1 MELVIVVGLILM
13 AIGLCMFW
21 WLLAHRTVPAQAKK
35 TRVTME
41 SLNTVAAWPPQ
52 PTRVLTNAERLGYL
66 SLKNAL
72 PDHIILAQVP
82 LSRFIKVPTR
92 KPYSEWLR
100 RVGFMS
106 VDLLICDFESQVIG
120 AVEIRSQPTQETARA
135 HKRHK
140 RMENVLTAADIPLHI
155 WFEGAIPSALTVREL
170 ILGKVKTPEKRI
182 TAVETETQP
191 PYTSLEGP
199 ETLAE
204 HREPPPS
211 TWFHD
216 LDTDAMPLNSLPKPE
231 SKSPTPMRAEAIK
244 LSAGADKN
252 AS

>member
-1 MELVIVVGLILM
+1 MELVIVVGLILL

-21 WLLAHRTVPAQAKK
+21 WLLAHRTVPAQTKK
-35 TRVTME
+35 TRVAME

-52 PTRVLTNAERLGYL
+52 PTRVLTNAERLAYL

-106 VDLLICDFESQVIG
+106 VDLLICDAESQVIG
-120 AVEIRSQPTQETARA
+120 AVEIRSQPAPETARS

-140 RMENVLTAADIPLHI
+140 RMENVLAAADIPLHI
-155 WFEGAIPSALTVREL
+155 WFESAIPSAVTAREL
-170 ILGKVKTPEKRI
+170 ILGKVRTPEKSLPI
-182 TAVETETQP
+182 ATEVKPQTN
-191 PYTSLEGP
+191 SSEGP

-231 SKSPTPMRAEAIK
+231 SKFPQTRAD
-244 LSAGADKN
+244 LHQ
-252 AS
+252 